1 MFILLYIIVIDTKNR
16 IINQITEEC
25 KNYYIKKLEVSNL
38 ISSKFNKTD
47 KKYELNNNK
56 SFLKDLNIYLPTF
69 LKNLWENPIF
79 VSKLLINSDISDVK
93 NILAPFIMNN
103 FYENILSSNYIED
116 NLMYVLTLLLK
127 DEINNLKSI
136 NDCENFLNNNSHCKY
151 LLSELKGRKILWKKN
166 RF

>member
-1 MFILLYIIVIDTKNR
+1 MFIILYIIVIDTKNR

-56 SFLKDLNIYLPTF
+56 SFLKDLNAYLPTL

-79 VSKLLINSDISDVK
+79 VSTFLLAGGAGYISASGVSK
-93 NILAPFIMNN
+93 NVILPLASF
-103 FYENILSSNYIED
+103 
-116 NLMYVLTLLLK
+116 
-127 DEINNLKSI
+127 
-136 NDCENFLNNNSHCKY
+136 
-151 LLSELKGRKILWKKN
+151 
-166 RF
+166 